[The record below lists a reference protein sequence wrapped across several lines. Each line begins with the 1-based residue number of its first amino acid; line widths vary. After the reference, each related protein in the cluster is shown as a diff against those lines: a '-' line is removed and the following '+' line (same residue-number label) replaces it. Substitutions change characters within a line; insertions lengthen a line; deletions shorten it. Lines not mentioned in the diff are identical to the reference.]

1 MSATMTTNGKP
12 QRKQLGDQLDRLDSI
27 IDLLAEG
34 LPGAVADACRD
45 GARLAVKD
53 AIIEIL
59 SNPELRAL
67 LTPPRLDPVW
77 EGHTTRPEPKP
88 VTPEEPKVPSIWSRL
103 KAKVAAA
110 REAVVGTVHQA
121 KESVKSR
128 WSAARGFMTAIGTMA
143 GEALPVRRILIVGL
157 GLGLAIGLVTLAMPD
172 VAAAAVSAVSTT
184 ISVVAM
190 QVGIWLKRAV
200 GRFGLVT

>member
-27 IDLLAEG
+27 IDALADG
-34 LPGAVADACRD
+34 LPGAVAEACRD

-77 EGHTTRPEPKP
+77 EGHTTRPEPEP
-88 VTPEEPKVPSIWSRL
+88 VTPEEPKMPSIWSRL
-103 KAKVAAA
+103 KARVAAA
-110 REAVVGTVHQA
+110 RGTVVATVRQA
-121 KESVKSR
+121 KEAVKSR
-128 WSAARGFMTAIGTMA
+128 WSAARGMMTAIGTMA
-143 GEALPVRRILIVGL
+143 GEALPVQRILLVGL
-157 GLGLAIGLVTLAMPD
+157 GLGLAVGLVTLTLPD
-172 VAAAAVSAVSTT
+172 TAAAAVSGVSTT
-184 ISVVAM
+184 ISVVAV
-190 QVGIWLKRAV
+190 QIGGWLKRVA
-200 GRFGLVT
+200 GRFGLLT